1 MAFSYTVTATF
12 SDPRVAR
19 EWIEWMRTEH
29 LADVIAAS
37 ALSGDVIALDD
48 GRVEARYEFA
58 DRAAYER
65 YLADHAPRLRARGLE
80 LFAPE
85 RGITYERRAGL
96 IELRRTPP

>member
-12 SDPRVAR
+12 TDACVAA
-19 EWIEWMRTEH
+19 EWIEWMRAEH
-29 LADVIAAS
+29 LADVLAAG
-37 ALSGDVIALDD
+37 ALRGDVIALDD

-65 YLADHAPRLRARGLE
+65 YIAEHAPRLRARGLE
-80 LFAPE
+80 LFAPG
-85 RGITYERRAGL
+85 GITYERRAGP